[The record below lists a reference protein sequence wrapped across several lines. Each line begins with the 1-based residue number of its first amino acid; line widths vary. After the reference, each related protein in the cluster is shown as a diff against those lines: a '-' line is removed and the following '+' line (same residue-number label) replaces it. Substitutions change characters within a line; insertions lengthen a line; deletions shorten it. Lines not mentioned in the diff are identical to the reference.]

1 MSIHSVRL
9 CDLNI
14 IKDKLQVN
22 VTFLAWDMMGD
33 LLKSYEVTREGNLHV
48 CIISSSKL
56 CVFISGS
63 LRRKQQ

>member
-22 VTFLAWDMMGD
+22 ATFLAWDMMGD
-33 LLKSYEVTREGNLHV
+33 LLKSYEVTREGNLCI

-56 CVFISGS
+56 CVFISS
-63 LRRKQQ
+63 SVRRKQQ